1 MKPPKGPPVFF
12 SIWPWD
18 LLEISWEYHGNIV
31 GYDGIY
37 IDNLCM
43 RYHEWLPNST
53 PVEGCGKRKP
63 WVSTCFNMFQP
74 SKGGAGFRKNPPLI
88 SQNSGLVASLL
99 NSGFYMLLYS
109 DSHWHAVF
117 FGTRI
122 APLVLTR
129 GYLSE
134 WGMLENSLKGLF
146 LNIFEHPHCEKYAS
160 PLAP

>member
-74 SKGGAGFRKNPPLI
+74 SKGGAGFRKKPQL
-88 SQNSGLVASLL
+88 STVHFSKQWL
-99 NSGFYMLLYS
+99 SGFSTQQWLLYS
-109 DSHWHAVF
+109 DSALI
-117 FGTRI
+117 RI
-122 APLVLTR
+122 TPLIKCD
-129 GYLSE
+129 SQK
-134 WGMLENSLKGLF
+134 MSHFLENIG
-146 LNIFEHPHCEKYAS
+146 
-160 PLAP
+160 